1 MAMAWERTPARA
13 KPGIDPLRL
22 VEAWPGPALLVDDGG
37 NVVAAN
43 AAAAPVEAA
52 FDQGGPL
59 SLVAAEIAEGGPADR
74 RIVRGRGHDGPVV
87 WEMTI
92 AGCAPGLALAAGR
105 DATLERRL
113 VEALG
118 RSREMYR
125 DLVACSADFAW
136 ETDASGAFTFVSER
150 GALGWSA
157 ADLFG
162 TSARR
167 LLDPERNPPGH
178 DPFSSLVPL
187 DEDEVWLRGRD
198 GVLACVLV
206 SCVPVGDGDEDWR
219 GCRGV
224 ARDVTEERRRAATL
238 ERALARERLLDTVT
252 DAMASAVDPNEAIHV
267 AAEATRAACGA
278 DALVIL
284 GAAPGGHMERA
295 AQAGPDEPGLATQTI
310 ADLLAEGAR
319 IRCDSVGG
327 RNRVM
332 AAVWHQG
339 HLKGA
344 IAILRSGPSWSVDEM
359 HLVEGVARQLG
370 IAFAQVEHV
379 ALLERISRTDPL
391 TGLLNRRAF
400 DAELAR
406 RVAHG
411 ERTGRAGALVFVDL
425 DNFKQ
430 VNDRLGHAGGDA
442 VLVDIG
448 RLLTDGLRAADLA
461 VRFGGDE
468 FGLWLEETDEAG
480 ATRVAERLLA
490 AMAPLNARVWNDMNC
505 TQALGLSIGI
515 AVHEPLRG
523 ETCEELVARADAAM
537 YETKQGGKNGCR
549 VAPAYEERT

>member
-1 MAMAWERTPARA
+1 MAMARGRTPAPA
-13 KPGIDPLRL
+13 EPGTDHLRL
-22 VEAWPGPALLVDDGG
+22 LEAWPGPALLVDGAG
-37 NVVAAN
+37 RVVAAN
-43 AAAAPVEAA
+43 PAAAPVEAA

-74 RIVRGRGHDGPVV
+74 RVVRARGTEGPVV

-92 AGCAPGLALAAGR
+92 AGLAPGLAFAAGR

-118 RSREMYR
+118 QSREMYR

-167 LLDPERNPPGH
+167 LLDPERNPAGH
-178 DPFSSLVPL
+178 DPFSSQIPL

-206 SCVPVGDGDEDWR
+206 SCVPIGGDEDWR

-224 ARDVTEERRRAATL
+224 VRDVTEEHRRAATL

-252 DAMASAVDPNEAIHV
+252 DAMASAVDPKEAISV
-267 AAEATRAACGA
+267 AADATRTACGA
-278 DALVIL
+278 DALVVL
-284 GAAPGGHMERA
+284 DAAPDGHLHRA
-295 AQAGPDEPGLATQTI
+295 ARAGADEPGLATQAI
-310 ADLLAEGAR
+310 ADILADGAR
-319 IRCDSVGG
+319 IRCDSVDG
-327 RNRVM
+327 RHRVV
-332 AAVWHQG
+332 ATAWHQG
-339 HLKGA
+339 RFKGA
-344 IAILRSGPSWSVDEM
+344 IAIVRAGRSWSADDV

-406 RVAHG
+406 RLAHG
-411 ERTGRAGALVFVDL
+411 ERTGRSGALVFIDL

-430 VNDRLGHAGGDA
+430 VNDGLGHAQGDL
-442 VLVDIG
+442 VLSEVG
-448 RLLTDGLRAADLA
+448 RLLSGSLRAADIA

-468 FGLWLEETDEAG
+468 FGLWLEETDAAG
-480 ATRVAERLLA
+480 ASRVAERLLA
-490 AMAPLNARVWNDMNC
+490 AMAPLNARVWTGAPVDRP
-505 TQALGLSIGI
+505 LGLSIGI
-515 AVHEPLRG
+515 AVHEPSRG

-549 VAPAYEERT
+549 VAPAYEERI